1 VRKRSQLTSTSP
13 KDFEAS
19 IFLEKLGPQ
28 KTTLKIYY
36 LVNQAG
42 WSPVYNFYAKQSE
55 KTVKVELNAHI
66 QQLSGENWDGVKIIL
81 SNATPA
87 LSAVAPGL
95 SPFRLSLSSSPTNQ
109 YNDLPHDLKSATQ
122 GISKKMNEAYN
133 RQLTAQSLQ
142 ETEESSWAMNDAAN
156 QFQNLEILA
165 KGIDDLSYL
174 TKEVTSKSIPIVN
187 FQLKNTVSLPSRRE
201 QQMLRVEKYELP
213 TEFYHVAT
221 PLLTPYV
228 FREGEIENSSTEV
241 LLEGPVNVYMNEQ
254 FVRKGEIPNV
264 AKGQIFLMGFGIN
277 SQMRTKRELVDKKEK
292 ILGGNK
298 EINFGIRITLE
309 NYNKEKIPLRILDR
323 IPVEDEKE
331 NIRVTLDLKGNS
343 LSRDELYER
352 YQKPKGI
359 LRWDV
364 ELLGE
369 SSGAKSKLIEYSYK
383 MEFDKNFTIIF
394 PTSQKVEEMKSEF
407 LELEKSRYKR

>member
-1 VRKRSQLTSTSP
+1 
-13 KDFEAS
+13 
-19 IFLEKLGPQ
+19 
-28 KTTLKIYY
+28 
-36 LVNQAG
+36 
-42 WSPVYNFYAKQSE
+42 
-55 KTVKVELNAHI
+55 
-66 QQLSGENWDGVKIIL
+66 
-81 SNATPA
+81 
-87 LSAVAPGL
+87 
-95 SPFRLSLSSSPTNQ
+95 
-109 YNDLPHDLKSATQ
+109 
-122 GISKKMNEAYN
+122 MNEAYN

-174 TKEVTSKSIPIVN
+174 KKEVTSKSIPIVN

-394 PTSQKVEEMKSEF
+394 PTSQKVEQMKSEF

>member
-1 VRKRSQLTSTSP
+1 
-13 KDFEAS
+13 
-19 IFLEKLGPQ
+19 
-28 KTTLKIYY
+28 
-36 LVNQAG
+36 
-42 WSPVYNFYAKQSE
+42 
-55 KTVKVELNAHI
+55 
-66 QQLSGENWDGVKIIL
+66 
-81 SNATPA
+81 
-87 LSAVAPGL
+87 
-95 SPFRLSLSSSPTNQ
+95 
-109 YNDLPHDLKSATQ
+109 
-122 GISKKMNEAYN
+122 MNEAYN

-174 TKEVTSKSIPIVN
+174 KKEVTSKSIPIVN

-254 FVRKGEIPNV
+254 FVGKGEIPNV

-394 PTSQKVEEMKSEF
+394 PTSQKVEQMKSEF